1 MEKSS
6 LTLCEEQVMK
16 CIWDSEEE
24 LTLPEIVAAVNH
36 AFHKDW
42 KPQTVSTFLARLV
55 HKEYLDMYR
64 KGRTFYYVPLIKKE
78 DYSADKIE
86 ECVSMWSD
94 DDASALLCALNERRM
109 LRPEEISQIKTLLD
123 ELD

>member
-16 CIWDSEEE
+16 CIWESEEE
-24 LTLPEIVAAVNH
+24 LTLPDIVAAVNYK
-36 AFHKDW
+36 FHKDW

-55 HKEYLDMYR
+55 RKNYLNMYR
-64 KGRTFYYVPLIKKE
+64 KGRTFFYIPLIQKE

-86 ECVSMWSD
+86 ECVTMWSD
-94 DDASALLCALNERRM
+94 NDASTLLCSLSERRN
-109 LRPEEISQIKTLLD
+109 LRPEEISQIRTLLD

>member
-1 MEKSS
+1 MDKNS

-16 CIWDSEEE
+16 CIWESEEE
-24 LTLPEIVAAVNH
+24 LTLPDIVTAVNYR
-36 AFHKDW
+36 FRKDW

-55 HKEYLDMYR
+55 RKDYLNMYR
-64 KGRTFYYVPLIKKE
+64 KGRTFYYTPLVQKE

-86 ECVSMWSD
+86 ECVTMWSG
-94 DDASALLCALNERRM
+94 DDASALLCALNERRN
-109 LRPEEISQIKTLLD
+109 LRAEEISQIRALLD

>member
-1 MEKSS
+1 MEKNS

-24 LTLPEIVAAVNH
+24 LTLPDIVAAVNYR
-36 AFHKDW
+36 FHKDW

-55 HKEYLDMYR
+55 RKDYLNMYR
-64 KGRTFYYVPLIKKE
+64 KGRTFFYVPLIQKE

-86 ECVSMWSD
+86 ECVTAWSGN
-94 DDASALLCALNERRM
+94 DASALLCALNERRS
-109 LRPEEISQIKTLLD
+109 LRAEEISQIRNLLD